1 MPVSTSLAFGLGGAL
16 NAGTGG
22 AAFTD
27 PFLSVLS
34 PLLALDGEIVPAPA
48 PASFSSVA
56 AFPLAVG
63 ASMGG
68 AALPSSF
75 ACAALITD
83 LISGIMISNFAFSK
97 N

>member
-1 MPVSTSLAFGLGGAL
+1 MLVSTSLAVGLGGAL

-22 AAFTD
+22 AAFTA
-27 PFLSVLS
+27 PLLSVLS
-34 PLLALDGEIVPAPA
+34 PLPALDGEVVPAPA
-48 PASFSSVA
+48 PASFSSVT
-56 AFPLAVG
+56 AFPLAL
-63 ASMGG
+63 ADSMGG

-75 ACAALITD
+75 PCAALITD

>member
-1 MPVSTSLAFGLGGAL
+1 L

-22 AAFTD
+22 AAFTAQ
-27 PFLSVLS
+27 FLSVLS
-34 PLLALDGEIVPAPA
+34 PLLALEGEVVPAPA
-48 PASFSSVA
+48 PGSFSSVA
-56 AFPLAVG
+56 AFPLALA
-63 ASMGG
+63 ASVGG

>member
-1 MPVSTSLAFGLGGAL
+1 
-16 NAGTGG
+16 
-22 AAFTD
+22 
-27 PFLSVLS
+27 
-34 PLLALDGEIVPAPA
+34 
-48 PASFSSVA
+48 
-56 AFPLAVG
+56 
-63 ASMGG
+63 MGG